1 MLHVR
6 ISKEIFSVISLLDG
20 ALRAL
25 EAVYFLLC

>member
-6 ISKEIFSVISLLDG
+6 ISKDIFSGIGLLDG